1 MDNGLAMMKHLKKM
15 RYSYKNSENRS
26 VKRWKTLVTGEVK
39 TLISR
44 IFLNIMYDVSELTEQ
59 NSESV
64 SVRTISEPQYSAQSI
79 SIFYPCY
86 FILEITFKYSGDV
99 EPLLCNV

>member
-1 MDNGLAMMKHLKKM
+1 
-15 RYSYKNSENRS
+15 
-26 VKRWKTLVTGEVK
+26 VK

-44 IFLNIMYDVSELTEQ
+44 IFLNIMCDVSEQ

-64 SVRTISEPQYSAQSI
+64 SGRAISEPQYSAQSI

-86 FILEITFKYSGDV
+86 FIIEITFKYSGDV